1 MKSDVGSDSVGLEGD
16 GMRSYNAVIERDAQ
30 TGLYVGYV
38 PGWPGA
44 HSQGA
49 TLDELRTN
57 LEEVVAMLLEDGEP
71 KLDSE
76 FVGTQAL
83 RVA

>member
-1 MKSDVGSDSVGLEGD
+1 
-16 GMRSYNAVIERDAQ
+16 VIERDSQ

-44 HSQGA
+44 HSQGE
-49 TLDELRTN
+49 TIDELRTN
-57 LEEVVAMLLEDGEP
+57 LEEVIKMLLEDGEP
-71 KLDSE
+71 RFDSE
-76 FVGTQAL
+76 FVGTQTL

>member
-1 MKSDVGSDSVGLEGD
+1 
-16 GMRSYNAVIERDAQ
+16 MRNFTAVVENDAD

-49 TLDELRTN
+49 TMDELRQN
-57 LEEVVAMLLEDGEP
+57 LQEVIAMLLEDGE
-71 KLDSE
+71 
-76 FVGTQAL
+76 
-83 RVA
+83 RY

>member
-1 MKSDVGSDSVGLEGD
+1 
-16 GMRSYNAVIERDAQ
+16 MRSYTAVIERDAA
-30 TGLYVGYV
+30 TDLFVGYI

-49 TLDELRTN
+49 TVDELRKN

-71 KLDSE
+71 RLEGE
-76 FVGTQAL
+76 FIGTQTVK
-83 RVA
+83 VA

>member
-1 MKSDVGSDSVGLEGD
+1 
-16 GMRSYNAVIERDAQ
+16 MRSYNAVIERDSQ

-44 HSQGA
+44 HSQGE
-49 TLDELRTN
+49 TIDELRTN
-57 LEEVVAMLLEDGEP
+57 LEEAIAMLLEDGEP
-71 KLDSE
+71 KLNSE
-76 FVGTQAL
+76 FIGTQTL

>member
-1 MKSDVGSDSVGLEGD
+1 
-16 GMRSYNAVIERDAQ
+16 MRAWNAVIERDTE

-44 HSQGA
+44 HSQGE
-49 TLDELRTN
+49 TIDELKDN
-57 LEEVVAMLLEDGEP
+57 LAEVISMLLEDGEP
-71 KLDSE
+71 ALESE
-76 FVGTQAL
+76 FVGTQTL